1 MLENIWS
8 EGNRLEDR
16 NLEQQSSIL
25 NISGLPRL
33 TVVIN
38 SVWSGSRSSRTVSKS
53 GSAFLAT
60 IRRFYFLRFLIG
72 NSRVIL
78 KRGKISK
85 NSLIL
90 FETWYSPASLD
101 CNFVTNFLLT
111 EIPIQVSAYNICYK
125 LSIRSLWNMYDHVT
139 REISVCKTNE
149 CSMIRRSVNYWL
161 FFCVVDKIDAKIEI
175 HLISIKILDTYLGMV
190 VCRISRWALK
200 SSLWIW
206 WGWGCV
212 GRG

>member
-53 GSAFLAT
+53 GSAFPAT

-85 NSLIL
+85 NSLIPL
-90 FETWYSPASLD
+90 KTWYSTAISSYN
-101 CNFVTNFLLT
+101 CNFVQSEFVMN
-111 EIPIQVSAYNICYK
+111 
-125 LSIRSLWNMYDHVT
+125 
-139 REISVCKTNE
+139 
-149 CSMIRRSVNYWL
+149 RRYII
-161 FFCVVDKIDAKIEI
+161 FCGVDKIDAEIKI